1 MNPIEIADK
10 IQKVLGEQ
18 ANYLR
23 PVGEHCPQLADKI
36 SRYPFCKA
44 LYVERIAKYRQSS
57 HTLGDLKEEGIL
69 EEETAEA
76 FARFFGKGKESSNF
90 HPYIH
95 QENAIRDTRNGKNL
109 IVCTGTGSGKT
120 ESFLMPVIDGIVRE
134 RKEKGK
140 RYEEEKGI
148 RAIILYPMN
157 ALVNDQVA
165 RIRKL
170 ISKARINDIK
180 YVKDISFGIYT
191 GDLKEKELEPVCLDV
206 KEGECGCA
214 KHRLFTHEE
223 TPPTEYVSRERWKGK
238 PADILITN
246 YVMLERL
253 LLSPDGEGMFKKRTL
268 KYIILDEAH
277 SYDGS
282 CGTDIAWLVRR
293 LVERFRCN
301 GAIGGESDQTLNVQY
316 IATTATLVDQS
327 ESDRE
332 KVIKEEFASKLFP
345 ARPES
350 FSVQFGEEEPD
361 NYKQDD
367 ISDEHTETVTKS
379 LDYAGIVNRSLENED
394 FLQEYVKDIKEW
406 KESSD
411 NQEDNCTSAICDIM
425 MPPQEGKATL
435 MQATQWLCSVQQWLN
450 EWNFLVEEENH
461 LANINELKQP
471 VGDAMFLAEALL
483 KLDPSFRLQPN
494 KGHMKNLCDC
504 YKKCA
509 DTYKKKVEDIIS
521 LYVSEREQDDTKKA
535 LKEWCENT
543 EDNKKISARNFII
556 LLQTIISLTEISD
569 GREKA
574 DILLEWDKE
583 FISTLEELKGKL
595 DDARKKI
602 NDLEGK
608 LRHVWRHEL
617 KEDGDSS
624 IETIVTDALKKRG
637 ELDRCAKFLRDRK
650 DSALIDICNRGEE
663 GTIEKSVF
671 PAQEEADQKKNFDAF
686 AQLLTLTRESGQP
699 LMNLRF
705 HLLTTGISGIA
716 VYFEKNEKGEAK
728 PHFVFDYDLHFEDE
742 TYYERK
748 EKHALFTPGASG
760 ARACT
765 NYEGE
770 EKHALFTLSICP
782 SCGFP
787 FVGGFVRDGHIS
799 RYPYSGKEK
808 KKGDWMYFSW
818 LEDGDYKEKI
828 RLDIQTGECNEG
840 AAMPKE
846 GYVEL
851 YKLEKKD
858 KVYICP
864 KCARLLKNQG
874 DDEEIISPYDSN
886 ASKDRIRI
894 LTELVKSSDPSI
906 NARNVIAGGRKVL
919 AFSDS
924 RSGAARLALDLDSFV
939 EESLLKQM
947 LVAILRKQ
955 DHMGEAE
962 IKFRLGNK
970 DSKNSE
976 PFGNAFIDK
985 FSKSSNEAE
994 DGKKL
999 LERLK
1004 RKISDADDVFEKL
1017 SEAISLEKE
1026 KEKKTY
1032 DFSHSLLA
1040 LLSPLHEEIK
1050 KKGAEPLLDREWD
1063 GKDRER
1069 YFGSFASLSLLAL
1082 GVLRSN
1088 RRHSVTGDKL
1098 KLVKIYS
1105 HAQDSPNKGG
1115 AQNKWNEY
1123 INDFLNEE
1131 AACKFFNFVY
1141 ERIFRTAELY
1151 CGEYDTGNGDKYAEE
1166 TDQLLNGYGYDQR
1179 YLKKR
1184 YTCEK
1189 KNEDFL
1195 SFIGANG
1202 SKTKV
1207 REELEK
1213 EGKLKDDVEID
1224 DVLKNLWNFMVEA
1237 HILCCPHDD
1246 NGYLLNLDDIRIKKG
1261 ENLLEN
1267 KSNQFIPEPLDQYY
1281 RVEEHTAQLETEKA
1295 RCYQDLFSTG
1305 RINVLSCSTTFEM
1318 GVDLGDLNCIFLS
1331 NMPPTVANYKQRAG
1345 RAGRRVGSA
1354 SFVVT
1359 YMRRDRNHDE
1369 YYSNRPEDLLFGQVK
1384 RPMIYVDE
1392 DVSLRA
1398 KHFRA
1403 EALADFLRYV
1413 SERESKM
1420 TSWRKC
1426 EVYFEGQ
1433 KDEDTD
1439 QSYNLIERY
1448 IDAWCEEN
1456 GGKLQEHCQKICGG
1470 ERIEIMGSEY
1480 KVAEDLRC
1488 QLLGEAD
1495 GNAKIFKKPTN
1506 YRWLSGP
1513 YLPNDAFNPCVRER
1527 YEKVKKEV
1535 KKYKDIEDIGETDF
1549 ISYLSKNRVL
1559 PRYGFSCDEIA
1570 LYPIK
1575 KRNLDLSRDVQHG
1588 LFDYAPGQTV
1598 IADKR
1603 TFQSLRPLSY
1613 KEVGGKKK
1621 DTELRED
1628 GFAQENN
1635 IKYCDAHDDNV
1646 RYYFKAKSKCP
1657 ECDQDGKEQKVI
1669 VPDAFLATGGS
1680 KVRGF
1685 IPQKRVPRN
1694 IAYPGGI
1701 DEEKGLSVSDH
1712 CRVYCSDV
1720 RALWYIND
1728 RCEWAEKKNGPK
1740 EKYTLLREVS
1750 TDVLL
1755 IGKENASPGVD
1766 SRDKAGLPEKYRW
1779 ESALAAILKATAE
1792 VLNVSLRDVEGLVT
1806 KINKKFYIVIYDA
1819 SPSGSGIIL
1828 PILPDNSSDS
1838 ERNERK
1844 KKKILE
1850 ILKKAREICTGCSC
1864 YKSTENEAD
1873 KKVYSHDKYLHL
1885 REEKKQGREA
1895 RSCYDC
1901 LKSYSNQRMHPYLD
1915 AREAA
1920 RLIEELI
1927 GGEKDDGAPA
1937 GLPTTAQAEFLQPA
1951 AAQETSEPSELQPE
1965 APQSPDVPEA
1975 SQGCELTEDDL
1986 NRIRHGMVAR
1996 GTKYKIRYEGKE
2008 IEVSYVNALGN
2019 GQQADRIVAEENGVP
2034 LPRPILIS
2042 DILKRL

>member
-1 MNPIEIADK
+1 
-10 IQKVLGEQ
+10 
-18 ANYLR
+18 
-23 PVGEHCPQLADKI
+23 
-36 SRYPFCKA
+36 
-44 LYVERIAKYRQSS
+44 
-57 HTLGDLKEEGIL
+57 
-69 EEETAEA
+69 
-76 FARFFGKGKESSNF
+76 
-90 HPYIH
+90 
-95 QENAIRDTRNGKNL
+95 
-109 IVCTGTGSGKT
+109 
-120 ESFLMPVIDGIVRE
+120 
-134 RKEKGK
+134 
-140 RYEEEKGI
+140 
-148 RAIILYPMN
+148 
-157 ALVNDQVA
+157 
-165 RIRKL
+165 
-170 ISKARINDIK
+170 
-180 YVKDISFGIYT
+180 
-191 GDLKEKELEPVCLDV
+191 
-206 KEGECGCA
+206 
-214 KHRLFTHEE
+214 
-223 TPPTEYVSRERWKGK
+223 
-238 PADILITN
+238 
-246 YVMLERL
+246 
-253 LLSPDGEGMFKKRTL
+253 
-268 KYIILDEAH
+268 
-277 SYDGS
+277 
-282 CGTDIAWLVRR
+282 
-293 LVERFRCN
+293 
-301 GAIGGESDQTLNVQY
+301 
-316 IATTATLVDQS
+316 
-327 ESDRE
+327 
-332 KVIKEEFASKLFP
+332 
-345 ARPES
+345 
-350 FSVQFGEEEPD
+350 
-361 NYKQDD
+361 
-367 ISDEHTETVTKS
+367 
-379 LDYAGIVNRSLENED
+379 
-394 FLQEYVKDIKEW
+394 
-406 KESSD
+406 
-411 NQEDNCTSAICDIM
+411 
-425 MPPQEGKATL
+425 
-435 MQATQWLCSVQQWLN
+435 
-450 EWNFLVEEENH
+450 
-461 LANINELKQP
+461 
-471 VGDAMFLAEALL
+471 
-483 KLDPSFRLQPN
+483 
-494 KGHMKNLCDC
+494 
-504 YKKCA
+504 
-509 DTYKKKVEDIIS
+509 
-521 LYVSEREQDDTKKA
+521 
-535 LKEWCENT
+535 
-543 EDNKKISARNFII
+543 
-556 LLQTIISLTEISD
+556 
-569 GREKA
+569 
-574 DILLEWDKE
+574 
-583 FISTLEELKGKL
+583 
-595 DDARKKI
+595 
-602 NDLEGK
+602 
-608 LRHVWRHEL
+608 
-617 KEDGDSS
+617 
-624 IETIVTDALKKRG
+624 
-637 ELDRCAKFLRDRK
+637 
-650 DSALIDICNRGEE
+650 
-663 GTIEKSVF
+663 
-671 PAQEEADQKKNFDAF
+671 
-686 AQLLTLTRESGQP
+686 
-699 LMNLRF
+699 
-705 HLLTTGISGIA
+705 
-716 VYFEKNEKGEAK
+716 
-728 PHFVFDYDLHFEDE
+728 
-742 TYYERK
+742 
-748 EKHALFTPGASG
+748 
-760 ARACT
+760 
-765 NYEGE
+765 
-770 EKHALFTLSICP
+770 
-782 SCGFP
+782 
-787 FVGGFVRDGHIS
+787 
-799 RYPYSGKEK
+799 
-808 KKGDWMYFSW
+808 
-818 LEDGDYKEKI
+818 
-828 RLDIQTGECNEG
+828 
-840 AAMPKE
+840 MPKE

-906 NARNVIAGGRKVL
+906 NARDVIAGGRKVL

-962 IKFRLGNK
+962 IKFRLDNK

-1017 SEAISLEKE
+1017 SESISLEKE

-1040 LLSPLHEEIK
+1040 LLSPLHEEII

-1069 YFGSFASLSLLAL
+1069 YFGSYASLSLLAL

-1088 RRHSVTGDKL
+1088 RRHSVTRDKL

-1123 INDFLNEE
+1123 IHDFLNEE

-1151 CGEYDTGNGDKYAEE
+1151 CGKYDTGNGDKYAEE

-1267 KSNQFIPEPLDQYY
+1267 KSNQSLPEPLDQYY

-1359 YMRRDRNHDE
+1359 YMGKERNHDE

-1448 IDAWCEEN
+1448 IGAWCEKDGE
-1456 GGKLQEHCQKICGG
+1456 KLQEHCQRICGG
-1470 ERIEIMGSEY
+1470 EKIAIMDQEY
-1480 KVAEDLRC
+1480 GVAEDLRC
-1488 QLLGEAD
+1488 QLLGEED
-1495 GNAKIFKKPTN
+1495 GNAKIFKEPTN

-1513 YLPNDAFNPCVRER
+1513 YLPHDDFNLCVKER
-1527 YEKVKKEV
+1527 YEKVN
-1535 KKYKDIEDIGETDF
+1535 KYNEKGKADF
-1549 ISYLSKNRVL
+1549 ISYLSENRVL
-1559 PRYGFSCDEIA
+1559 PRYGFPCNVIT
-1570 LYPIK
+1570 LYPYNNDGEKNYKNSLK
-1575 KRNLDLSRDVQHG
+1575 KRDQFFGNRDLDLQRDVRQG
-1588 LFDYAPGQTV
+1588 LFEYAPGQVV

-1603 TFQSLRPLSY
+1603 MYRSLKPLSY
-1613 KEVGGKKK
+1613 KVGGYTDKKK
-1621 DTELRED
+1621 DTKLQKNGSPLKD
-1628 GFAQENN
+1628 C
-1635 IKYCDAHDDNV
+1635 IMYCEHGND
-1646 RYYFKAKSKCP
+1646 RYYFKAGSKCP
-1657 ECDQDGKEQKVI
+1657 ECDGNGAVQEVI
-1669 VPDAFLATGGS
+1669 VPDAFTATKGKKAESFVTS
-1680 KVRGF
+1680 KNS
-1685 IPQKRVPRN
+1685 PKN
-1694 IAYPGGI
+1694 IVYPGGI
-1701 DEEKGLSVSDH
+1701 EEEKGLSVSEH
-1712 CRVYCSDV
+1712 CRVYCPDV
-1720 RALWYIND
+1720 RALWYINEQCKWRED
-1728 RCEWAEKKNGPK
+1728 EEGP
-1740 EKYTLLREVS
+1740 EEEHTFLREVS
-1750 TDVLL
+1750 TDILL
-1755 IGKENASPGVD
+1755 IGRENASFCSD
-1766 SRDKAGLPEKYRW
+1766 LNTEKYRW
-1779 ESALAAILKATAE
+1779 ESALAAILKATTE
-1792 VLNVSLRDVEGLVT
+1792 VLKVSLRDVEGLVT
-1806 KINKKFYIVIYDA
+1806 KINKNFYIVIYDA

-1828 PILPDNSSDS
+1828 PILPDNSNDN
-1838 ERNERK
+1838 ERNGRK

-1850 ILKKAREICTGCSC
+1850 ILERAREICTGCDC
-1864 YKSTENEAD
+1864 YKRTENEAD
-1873 KKVYSHDKYLHL
+1873 KKEVYSHDVYLHL
-1885 REEKKQGREA
+1885 RKGEKEQGREA
-1895 RSCYDC
+1895 RSCYQC

-1927 GGEKDDGAPA
+1927 GKQKDG
-1937 GLPTTAQAEFLQPA
+1937 
-1951 AAQETSEPSELQPE
+1951 S
-1965 APQSPDVPEA
+1965 
-1975 SQGCELTEDDL
+1975 
-1986 NRIRHGMVAR
+1986 M
-1996 GTKYKIRYEGKE
+1996 
-2008 IEVSYVNALGN
+2008 
-2019 GQQADRIVAEENGVP
+2019 
-2034 LPRPILIS
+2034 
-2042 DILKRL
+2042 